1 MISAGSL
8 RLMKK
13 ESKKTS
19 IGIKRVIKMMEGSL
33 NSSSEYQIQIAAA
46 FFQILK
52 YHIEDGDLEPKN
64 IILTK
69 LLREEIQE

>member
-1 MISAGSL
+1 MLLKNL
-8 RLMKK
+8 RQMKQ
-13 ESKKTS
+13 EAKKTS
-19 IGIKRVIKMMEGSL
+19 AGMRRVIKMMDDSL

-52 YHIEDGDLEPKN
+52 YHIEEGDLEPKN

-69 LLREEIQE
+69 LLREEIQQ